1 MPLVHG
7 SIRYKHHASHWKAF
21 YTNLKYKQG
30 FPPRLKFTRLA
41 GHLSLLYMLLAMFIT
56 AIYCGSVVQRLVM
69 PPEIPQIETLED
81 LLSSGRRV
89 VVFKGTYT
97 ADMFKSTSAS
107 DLGRRFEGRLD
118 LVEDTAET
126 LSTLVDKLLGICH
139 LTSADFTGN

>member
-1 MPLVHG
+1 
-7 SIRYKHHASHWKAF
+7 
-21 YTNLKYKQG
+21 
-30 FPPRLKFTRLA
+30 
-41 GHLSLLYMLLAMFIT
+41 MLLAMFIT

-81 LLSSGRRV
+81 LWASGRRV

-97 ADMFKSTSAS
+97 ADMFKTTSST
-107 DLGRRFEGRLD
+107 DLGRQFEGRLD

-139 LTSADFTGN
+139 LTSTDFTGN